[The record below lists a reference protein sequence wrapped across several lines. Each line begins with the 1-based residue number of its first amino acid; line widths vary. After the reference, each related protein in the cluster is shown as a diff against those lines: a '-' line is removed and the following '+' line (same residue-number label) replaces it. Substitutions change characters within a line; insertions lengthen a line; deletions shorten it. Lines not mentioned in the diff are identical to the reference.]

1 MKFLL
6 FQSFLSII
14 ILSLLIKWADLQIK
28 VVSFM
33 AHWIWNV
40 NEERWTF
47 FFPQDILIWWLSR
60 QRFIAVAS
68 AEILEKV
75 SFALSEKGKVNKKL
89 CSVLPLQIKV
99 EGYKR

>member
-33 AHWIWNV
+33 AH
-40 NEERWTF
+40 
-47 FFPQDILIWWLSR
+47 
-60 QRFIAVAS
+60 
-68 AEILEKV
+68 
-75 SFALSEKGKVNKKL
+75 
-89 CSVLPLQIKV
+89 
-99 EGYKR
+99 